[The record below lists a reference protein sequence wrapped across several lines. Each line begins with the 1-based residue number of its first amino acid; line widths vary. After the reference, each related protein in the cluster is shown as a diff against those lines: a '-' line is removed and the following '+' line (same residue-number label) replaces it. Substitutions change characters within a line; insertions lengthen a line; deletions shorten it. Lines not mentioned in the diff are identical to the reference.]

1 MGYQTFRKVTLL
13 EITYPSWKGTQMNTT
28 NTAIDK
34 RSIAAPD
41 NRSNAASTCKAE
53 AGRHWCA
60 IYGNAM
66 SITDHRVETY
76 SKDLTL
82 RYPVKVPFAG
92 SALRFTFDNFCGT
105 ESITIS
111 AAFVAM
117 TGNTPESIIKETSRQ
132 ITFDGNVSITIPAGK
147 RILSDPIPFPVSQG
161 DSVSVSFYLKEF
173 TLMRSGV
180 IATGPFSKGFY
191 SVHNHSTAEVLPL
204 NETRK
209 TNCFY
214 FLSDIS
220 LYTDSCN
227 HAVICYGDSITSQ
240 DWPDYMLAECLKLP
254 DNHTAIIRKA
264 ASGTRILRQYDNI
277 TYESYGLMGKVR
289 FPHELPVAGADTI
302 IIQQGIN
309 DIIHPVGTDVNPFRP
324 MSDLPT
330 IDELTEGLIWYIQEA
345 RKLCYHIFMGTLLP
359 IEGWRT
365 YAPFRETLKNQVNDF
380 IRSTDLIDTCI
391 DFDKE
396 VRDPAHP
403 AAFRAGYDSGD
414 HLHPSAAAYE
424 AMGRLAF
431 RSL

>member
-1 MGYQTFRKVTLL
+1 
-13 EITYPSWKGTQMNTT
+13 MNTT

-34 RSIAAPD
+34 RSTAAPD
-41 NRSNAASTCKAE
+41 NRSNADSTCKAE

-66 SITDHRVETY
+66 SITDHKVETY

-111 AAFVAM
+111 AAFAAM

-147 RILSDPIPFPVSQG
+147 RILSDPLPFPVSQG

-240 DWPDYMLAECLKLP
+240 ARLHAGRMPE
-254 DNHTAIIRKA
+254 
-264 ASGTRILRQYDNI
+264 GT
-277 TYESYGLMGKVR
+277 
-289 FPHELPVAGADTI
+289 
-302 IIQQGIN
+302 
-309 DIIHPVGTDVNPFRP
+309 
-324 MSDLPT
+324 
-330 IDELTEGLIWYIQEA
+330 
-345 RKLCYHIFMGTLLP
+345 
-359 IEGWRT
+359 
-365 YAPFRETLKNQVNDF
+365 
-380 IRSTDLIDTCI
+380 
-391 DFDKE
+391 
-396 VRDPAHP
+396 
-403 AAFRAGYDSGD
+403 
-414 HLHPSAAAYE
+414 
-424 AMGRLAF
+424 
-431 RSL
+431 

>member
-1 MGYQTFRKVTLL
+1 
-13 EITYPSWKGTQMNTT
+13 MNTT

-41 NRSNAASTCKAE
+41 NRSNADSTYKTE

-147 RILSDPIPFPVSQG
+147 RILSDPLPFPVSQG
-161 DSVSVSFYLKEF
+161 DSVSVSFYLKDF

-240 DWPDYMLAECLKLP
+240 DWPDYMLEECLKVP

-264 ASGTRILRQYDNI
+264 ASGTRILR
-277 TYESYGLMGKVR
+277 
-289 FPHELPVAGADTI
+289 
-302 IIQQGIN
+302 
-309 DIIHPVGTDVNPFRP
+309 
-324 MSDLPT
+324 
-330 IDELTEGLIWYIQEA
+330 
-345 RKLCYHIFMGTLLP
+345 
-359 IEGWRT
+359 
-365 YAPFRETLKNQVNDF
+365 
-380 IRSTDLIDTCI
+380 
-391 DFDKE
+391 
-396 VRDPAHP
+396 
-403 AAFRAGYDSGD
+403 
-414 HLHPSAAAYE
+414 
-424 AMGRLAF
+424 
-431 RSL
+431 